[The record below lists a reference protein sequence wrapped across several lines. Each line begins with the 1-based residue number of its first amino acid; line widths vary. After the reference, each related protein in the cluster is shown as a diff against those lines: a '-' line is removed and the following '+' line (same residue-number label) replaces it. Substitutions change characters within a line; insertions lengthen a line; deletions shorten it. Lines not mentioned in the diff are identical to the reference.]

1 MKISNLF
8 NRQDRAQDSIP
19 AKEVQNKKTNLF
31 QKAKKTESIES
42 SDLDS
47 KKSNLNVSIK
57 NTNNAISALEVMIDS
72 IKSLQG
78 YAKDYL
84 KIAQNIEKN
93 KDSRDDEFNDL
104 INQETQLK
112 SKLNATIDSANF
124 QNENVFRKNYKSL
137 DLTLD
142 ATKAIPTNLK
152 PESSSAKLYLNNLN
166 EQKQQAESSKKILQ
180 KRVEDDLDNEYGST
194 MGDFNNL
201 DSKKVKNEQF
211 KTAHN
216 TESLSSTKVK
226 KLLSD

>member
-84 KIAQNIEKN
+84 K
-93 KDSRDDEFNDL
+93 
-104 INQETQLK
+104 ET
-112 SKLNATIDSANF
+112 
-124 QNENVFRKNYKSL
+124 Y
-137 DLTLD
+137 
-142 ATKAIPTNLK
+142 P
-152 PESSSAKLYLNNLN
+152 
-166 EQKQQAESSKKILQ
+166 
-180 KRVEDDLDNEYGST
+180 DLDIF
-194 MGDFNNL
+194 D
-201 DSKKVKNEQF
+201 
-211 KTAHN
+211 
-216 TESLSSTKVK
+216 
-226 KLLSD
+226 